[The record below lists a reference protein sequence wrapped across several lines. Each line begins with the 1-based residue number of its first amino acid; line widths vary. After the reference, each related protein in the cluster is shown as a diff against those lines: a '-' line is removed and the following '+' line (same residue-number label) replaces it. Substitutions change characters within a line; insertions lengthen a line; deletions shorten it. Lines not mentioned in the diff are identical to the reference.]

1 MTKLLL
7 NMVLAQSVAAL
18 AEALLLGRRA
28 GVDGERL
35 FEAFRN
41 GCDSFA
47 LRQHGMTALLPGSFP
62 EGRFPARYM
71 LKDLDYVMELKESLG
86 MTLGGMELTHGLLER
101 TVAAG
106 LGDAYWPAL
115 IHAVE
120 EGGEQP

>member
-1 MTKLLL
+1 
-7 NMVLAQSVAAL
+7 
-18 AEALLLGRRA
+18 
-28 GVDGERL
+28 
-35 FEAFRN
+35 
-41 GCDSFA
+41 
-47 LRQHGMTALLPGSFP
+47 MTALLPGCFP

-86 MTLGGMELTHGLLER
+86 MTLAGMETVHGLMER

-115 IHAVE
+115 IHAVG